1 MRGLPLPLHRPPQSP
16 QPSQKDNNPSPCT
29 TTLASLVKGRW
40 LDGTTQTVALLRP
53 TCDMSALFILQT
65 FLPSRRRDCLS
76 CIDPL
81 HPHNHCKKTIVPCS
95 ALNLSP
101 LSKVRCCRPKEFGRL
116 PEGLSHQPF
125 APHHPFKNRT
135 ILRKSP
141 TLLPYE
147 RSVGFASLRNSGR
160 STSGIH
166 ARPLSKAR
174 CCRPK
179 EFGRLPEELSHQPFA
194 PHQPFKNRT
203 IPPTFRRAR
212 GLPLPLHRSY

>member
-1 MRGLPLPLHRPPQSP
+1 MSALFVSHY
-16 QPSQKDNNPSPCT
+16 PSPRT
-29 TTLASLVKGRW
+29 KLASLVKGRW

-53 TCDMSALFILQT
+53 ACDMSVLFILQT

-101 LSKVRCCRPKEFGRL
+101 LSKVRCCRPKKFGRL
-116 PEGLSHQPF
+116 PEG
-125 APHHPFKNRT
+125 
-135 ILRKSP
+135 
-141 TLLPYE
+141 
-147 RSVGFASLRNSGR
+147 
-160 STSGIH
+160 
-166 ARPLSKAR
+166 
-174 CCRPK
+174 
-179 EFGRLPEELSHQPFA
+179 LSHQPFA

-212 GLPLPLHRSY
+212 FYI

>member
-1 MRGLPLPLHRPPQSP
+1 MLSHYTGLPLPLHRPPQSP

-65 FLPSRRRDCLS
+65 FQPSRRRDCLS

-95 ALNLSP
+95 ALNLPP
-101 LSKVRCCRPKEFGRL
+101 LSKVRCRRPKEFGRL

-141 TLLPYE
+141 TPLP
-147 RSVGFASLRNSGR
+147 
-160 STSGIH
+160 
-166 ARPLSKAR
+166 PLSKGGGLTAR
-174 CCRPK
+174 HKLLSCCVLIATH
-179 EFGRLPEELSHQPFA
+179 LPFLFTKLFCRQDGGIVSVASTLS
-194 PHQPFKNRT
+194 
-203 IPPTFRRAR
+203 IPTTLAK
-212 GLPLPLHRSY
+212 GQ

>member
-1 MRGLPLPLHRPPQSP
+1 MQSLWAFNFGHPCPSLVKGELLLLSFAQPTIEGLPHRTLSSTQPL
-16 QPSQKDNNPSPCT
+16 QKDNNPSPCT

-40 LDGTTQTVALLRP
+40 IDGKAQTVALLLF

-81 HPHNHCKKTIVPCS
+81 HPHNHCKKAIVPRS
-95 ALNLSP
+95 ALNLP
-101 LSKVRCCRPKEFGRL
+101 
-116 PEGLSHQPF
+116 
-125 APHHPFKNRT
+125 
-135 ILRKSP
+135 
-141 TLLPYE
+141 
-147 RSVGFASLRNSGR
+147 
-160 STSGIH
+160 
-166 ARPLSKAR
+166 PLSKAR